1 MLAGFCVLFITSIEI
16 AFSHPVK
23 HYSVTYQRVSQQYA
37 EALRARPSKAGEPVS
52 VLMVGNSLLLDGVD
66 VPRLQALT
74 SGRMRIY
81 PIFLE
86 FTTYYDWLYA
96 LRRLF
101 RQGARP
107 QFVVVGLGPDS
118 VIEDTVR
125 TEYSPIL
132 LFDAD
137 DVLQVSSDLRL
148 DRTATMNL
156 LLAHWSTFWDMRT
169 VVRAQILRRIVPNA
183 EDLFEVVR
191 RKRPVTPAPDAEPMA
206 TSRLRILRGLVER
219 YGARLILLIPPP
231 TSDSGVRQ
239 TTRAASKVG
248 VDTLVPI
255 DPETLSPSLYQPDA
269 IHLNSQGATRFT
281 SALGENLPKRIITR
295 GGVATLPPD

>member
-16 AFSHPVK
+16 VFSHPVK

-37 EALRARPSKAGEPVS
+37 EALRARPSQAGEPIS

-74 SGRMRIY
+74 SGRLRIY

-107 QFVVVGLGPDS
+107 QIVVVGLGPDS

-125 TEYSPIL
+125 AEYSPIL
-132 LFDAD
+132 LFDAG
-137 DVLQVSSDLRL
+137 DVLHVSSDLGL

-156 LLAHWSTFWDMRT
+156 LLAHWSTFWDMRAA
-169 VVRAQILRRIVPNA
+169 VRAQILRRIVPDA
-183 EDLFEVVR
+183 EDLFEVVK

-206 TSRLRILRGLVER
+206 ISRLRILRRLVEG

-231 TSDSGVRQ
+231 TSDTGVRQ
-239 TTRAASKVG
+239 TVRAASKVG

-255 DPETLSPSLYQPDA
+255 DPVTLPPSLFQPDA

-281 SALGENLPKRIITR
+281 SALGENLPTRIMTR
-295 GGVATLPPD
+295 EIATRPQD